1 MSWRKGLVFLFVAG
15 VVTVGTYDVVCV
27 KAESAVLSTGV
38 MEDNMPEY
46 AAYAQPKEGMDIS
59 DTETSEACLLETL
72 SDSEFHAM
80 IQEKNVQFYGTNATI
95 KPDKYEFNNSYE
107 FAFPYDRTTKMS
119 GDPFTEGYT
128 AANFHEEG
136 DEDWFKLS
144 MTWGEEYDVVL
155 KNLYGQDRHIYIW
168 NRDYGHWDKW
178 GNPDPKTGM
187 PEKFLFSC
195 KHNGEYYIQIVGGGP
210 ESSGFFF
217 AAEPKGTINT
227 ALWPYEVFS
236 IESNK

>member
-80 IQEKNVQFYGTNATI
+80 IQEKNVQFYGTKATI
-95 KPDKYEFNNSYE
+95 KPDKYE
-107 FAFPYDRTTKMS
+107 
-119 GDPFTEGYT
+119 
-128 AANFHEEG
+128 
-136 DEDWFKLS
+136 LS

-217 AAEPKGTINT
+217 VAEPKGTINT